1 MVGGPYS
8 FPMIVSPAPR
18 SNLDRWIHRTLV
30 YPLAVTLRGEHSV
43 FRRLEALR
51 AMESWDPAG
60 LATARESRLREILAH
75 ALERVPYWREH
86 TPHVSRAL
94 VDQSPVDALR
104 LIAPLDKIDLQRHGD
119 ELRAAGRTGR
129 VSLKTTGGST
139 GQPVTVLK
147 NADALAGE
155 MAASWLG
162 YGWAGIRMGD
172 RAVRFWGHPAST
184 RRRLRFLAADVAMHR
199 RRFSAFAFGPDD
211 LQRYW
216 GACLRFRPDY
226 FYGYVSM
233 LVAFAEF
240 VESRGYDGKALGLRA
255 VVTTSE
261 VLGEPQARL
270 LARVFGCTVQNEYGC
285 GEVGPIAYSCA
296 EGALHIMAMN
306 VWLEALSP
314 AGEPVPPGE
323 TGDLVVTDLHNT
335 AMPLLRYRVGD
346 RGALGEP
353 CRCGKPWP
361 VLARIWGRA
370 YDFVEGADGR
380 RYHGEFFL
388 YFFEELR
395 DRGHGVDQFQVT
407 QLDSRTLRFDVVV
420 PPSRLAEVESAIGTW
435 VTRVLPGMQASV
447 RAVPAIARAAS
458 GKMRLIINALA
469 DPGSA
474 QAS

>member
-1 MVGGPYS
+1 MVGRPYS
-8 FPMIVSPAPR
+8 FPMTVPMPPR
-18 SNLDRWIHRTLV
+18 SSLDRWMHRRLV
-30 YPLAVTLRGEHSV
+30 YPLAVGLRGEASV
-43 FRRLEALR
+43 FRRLKALR
-51 AMESWDPAG
+51 AMESWDPAR
-60 LATARESRLREILAH
+60 LAAARETRLGEILTH
-75 ALERVPYWREH
+75 ALDRCPYWQA
-86 TPHVSRAL
+86 RAAQVPRQL
-94 VDQSPVDALR
+94 VTRSPVEALR
-104 LIAPLDKIDLQRHGD
+104 LIEPLDKVSLQKSAV
-119 ELRAAGRTGR
+119 ELRATGGTGR

-162 YGWAGIRMGD
+162 YGWAGIRIGD
-172 RAVRFWGHPAST
+172 RAVRFWGHPTSA
-184 RRRLRFLAADVAMHR
+184 RRRLRFLAADIAMHR
-199 RRFSAFAFGPDD
+199 RRFSAFAFGPED
-211 LQRYW
+211 LERYW
-216 GACLRFRPDY
+216 HTCLRFRPDY

-240 VESRGYDGKALGLRA
+240 VESRGYDGRSLGLRA

-270 LARVFGCTVQNEYGC
+270 LARAFGCMVQNEYGC
-285 GEVGPIAYSCA
+285 GEVGPIAYSCP

-306 VWLEALSP
+306 VWLEVLSA
-314 AGEPVPPGE
+314 AGEPVPLGE

-346 RGALGEP
+346 QGVLGEA
-353 CRCGKPWP
+353 CRCGRPWP

-395 DRGHGVDQFQVT
+395 DRGQGVDQFQVT

-420 PPSRLAEVESAIGTW
+420 PPSRLAPVQGAIADW
-435 VTRVLPGMQASV
+435 VTRMLPGMLAVV
-447 RAVPAIARAAS
+447 RPVPSIQRAPS
-458 GKMRLIINALA
+458 GKMRLIVNAMA
-469 DPGSA
+469 EPGSA
-474 QAS
+474 PVA